1 MVMREEI
8 MNIIIQLAILVLGF
22 IILIK
27 GADYFID
34 GAASIA
40 KNLKVPD
47 ILVGLTI
54 VAFGTSAPEA
64 AVSIKA
70 TLSQNSDMVLGN
82 VIGSNIL
89 NILLIIGISAFIFPL
104 QVKSNTIKK
113 EIPFTFLVSALLFVL
128 LADIPLGNGT
138 IDMISRADGIVI
150 LLFFAVFIYYLITLA
165 KEGDVE
171 TVEPKYKL
179 GKACAFT
186 AVGLVCIVLGGNFV
200 VESASAIA
208 TAMNIGQKFIS
219 LTIVAFGT
227 SLPELVTSVMAA
239 KKKEQDI
246 ALGNII
252 GSNIFNICFVIG
264 VPATLF
270 GNIIP
275 AETVYLDT
283 IVMLIATVTLFVFSK
298 TKRQVSKKEAVVFL
312 LMFVLYY
319 GYLVASQMA

>member
-1 MVMREEI
+1 
-8 MNIIIQLAILVLGF
+8 MNIFVQVIILVLGF
-22 IILIK
+22 VILIK

-89 NILLIIGISAFIFPL
+89 NILLIIGVSSCIFPL
-104 QVKSNTIKK
+104 SVKNNTIKK
-113 EIPFTFLVSALLFVL
+113 EIPFTFLVSALLLVL
-128 LADIPLGNGT
+128 LADLPLGNGT
-138 IDMISRADGIVI
+138 TNMISRADGIVI
-150 LLFFAVFIYYLITLA
+150 LLFFAVFMYYLISLA
-165 KEGDVE
+165 KHGEVE
-171 TVEPKYKL
+171 VVEPKYTL
-179 GKACAFT
+179 GKACLFT
-186 AVGLVCIVLGGNFV
+186 LFGLICIVLGGNFV

-208 TAMNIGQKFIS
+208 RAMHIGQKFIA

-227 SLPELVTSVMAA
+227 SLPELVTCVVAA
-239 KKKEQDI
+239 KKQEQDI

-252 GSNIFNICFVIG
+252 GSNIFNICFVVG
-264 VPATLF
+264 VPTALF
-270 GNIIP
+270 GTIAP
-275 AETVYLDT
+275 AEPVFVDM
-283 IVMLIATVTLFVFSK
+283 IVMLIATATLFVFGSTQRK
-298 TKRQVSKKEAVVFL
+298 VSRREGMIFL

-319 GYLVASQMA
+319 GYLVISQLT

>member
-1 MVMREEI
+1 
-8 MNIIIQLAILVLGF
+8 MNIVIQLIILILGF
-22 IILIK
+22 VILIK

-89 NILLIIGISAFIFPL
+89 NILLIIGVAAFIFPM
-104 QVKSNTIKK
+104 QVKNNTIKK

-128 LADIPLGNGT
+128 VSDIPLGNGT
-138 IDMISRADGIVI
+138 VNMISRGDGIVI
-150 LLFFAVFIYYLITLA
+150 LLFFAVFLYYLISLA
-165 KEGDVE
+165 KQGDVE
-171 TVEPKYKL
+171 PVEPKYSL
-179 GKACAFT
+179 GKACLFSGI
-186 AVGLVCIVLGGNFV
+186 GLVGIVLGGNFV
-200 VESASAIA
+200 VESASTIA

-227 SLPELVTSVMAA
+227 SLPELVTSIMAA
-239 KKKEQDI
+239 KKQEQDI

-252 GSNIFNICFVIG
+252 GSNIFNICFVVG

-270 GNIIP
+270 GNIVP
-275 AETVYLDT
+275 AEAIYTDM
-283 IVMLIATVTLFVFSK
+283 IVMLIATATLFVFSK
-298 TKRQVSKKEAVVFL
+298 TKRQVSKKEAIVFL
-312 LMFVLYY
+312 MMFVLYY
-319 GYLVASQMA
+319 GYLVISQLAF